1 MPFVTKDSDATSQV
15 IGGIL
20 IIAITMV
27 LALFVLLMFHMPNFA
42 WQETP
47 VPEIFKITNIRH
59 VDENGVL
66 NYDSRMVVTHTGTV
80 DYQNRNLMAKIIKNE
95 VPLDFVIATLNGNDY
110 INHAHTTGVHI
121 MGGAG
126 CSGDLWTPGEM
137 TYIEFS
143 HGTFHPGDTVTFEV
157 YDNTTSQIISRHTY
171 HA

>member
-1 MPFVTKDSDATSQV
+1 
-15 IGGIL
+15 
-20 IIAITMV
+20 
-27 LALFVLLMFHMPNFA
+27 MPNFA
-42 WQETP
+42 WQDTP

-59 VDENGVL
+59 VDEHGVL
-66 NYDSRMVVTHTGTV
+66 NYDSRMVLTHTGTV

-95 VPLDFVIATLNGNDY
+95 VPLNFVIATLNGNDY
-110 INHAHTTGVHI
+110 INHAHTAGVHI

-171 HA
+171 RA